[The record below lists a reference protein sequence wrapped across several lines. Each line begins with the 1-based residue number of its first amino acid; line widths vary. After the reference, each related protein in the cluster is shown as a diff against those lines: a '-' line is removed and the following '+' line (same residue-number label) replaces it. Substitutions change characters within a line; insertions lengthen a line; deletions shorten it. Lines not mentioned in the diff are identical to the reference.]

1 MSATVNEHPTVKAF
15 RAKPVTPVVSAPL
28 DAAWLRKL
36 CLEAGADDVGFVE
49 AGRVSLGDERDRIQ
63 RAFPRTGA
71 WSALLSG

>member
-49 AGRVSLGDERDRIQ
+49 AGRVRSGTNGTVSSGHFLV
-63 RAFPRTGA
+63 PGA
-71 WSALLSG
+71 